1 MTGPDE
7 APAER
12 CPHCGNLAE
21 LEPARRVRHRCRV
34 CGGPRVPRD
43 GHAVP
48 VTRDESAALQRARR
62 RTIGRAAWL
71 AGAIALGS
79 LGSLAL
85 LVTLAVVVLAQP
97 GWMPALA
104 ALGITAAPILLS
116 LYATGRARATGR
128 ALEADL
134 DEAEL
139 AVARAIAERSETD
152 LTAADLARA
161 LRRGEPEVE
170 RLLARLAAADVVRIR
185 VTDQGTVVF
194 TGPGAARRVR
204 VETGSEKDR
213 SSPSLEAL
221 PDSVEAAAE
230 VAEAAAEI
238 AVTAADLAQREADST
253 RRG

>member
-12 CPHCGNLAE
+12 CPHCGNVAGI
-21 LEPARRVRHRCRV
+21 EPARRVRHRCRV

-48 VTRDESAALQRARR
+48 VTHDESAALQRARR

-71 AGAIALGS
+71 AAAIALGS

-85 LVTLAVVVLAQP
+85 LGTLAVVALAQP

-104 ALGITAAPILLS
+104 ALAIGAAPILLS
-116 LYATGRARATGR
+116 LYATGRARATRR

-139 AVARAIAERSETD
+139 AVARAIAEGAETD
-152 LTAADLARA
+152 LTVADLARA

-170 RLLARLAAADVVRIR
+170 RLLAQLAAADVVRVR
-185 VTDQGTVVF
+185 VTDDGAVVF

-204 VETGSEKDR
+204 VEAGAEDDR
-213 SSPSLEAL
+213 SSPSLEV
-221 PDSVEAAAE
+221 DREA
-230 VAEAAAEI
+230 AEAAAEI
-238 AVTAADLAQREADST
+238 AEAAADPARRGANST
-253 RRG
+253 RGG